1 MLQNQWIS
9 KKMAEFCR
17 IIVGKYS
24 HFYKYL
30 RDFGRKGQIMRYLVI
45 FVELIDP
52 AKNDKFQ

>member
-9 KKMAEFCR
+9 KKMAESCR

-30 RDFGRKGQIMRYLVI
+30 RDFGRKGQIMRYL
-45 FVELIDP
+45 
-52 AKNDKFQ
+52 